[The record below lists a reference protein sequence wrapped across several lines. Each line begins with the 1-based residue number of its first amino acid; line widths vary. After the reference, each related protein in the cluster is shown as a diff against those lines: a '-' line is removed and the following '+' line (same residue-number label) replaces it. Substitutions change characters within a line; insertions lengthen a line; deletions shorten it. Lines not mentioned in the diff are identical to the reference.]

1 MRAAIGWH
9 QSRAGADGAARYR
22 EAPRTVAVSSRYSW
36 PAESVLLEWAVST
49 DRRPV
54 SSHRLTATQSSR
66 LAVELSWPAQGH
78 PASVVKRYMLARALC
93 WSSRLVLASTGFT
106 CF

>member
-22 EAPRTVAVSSRYSW
+22 EAPRMVAVSSRYSW

-49 DRRPV
+49 DRGPV
-54 SSHRLTATQSSR
+54 SSHRLTATQV
-66 LAVELSWPAQGH
+66 AVLP
-78 PASVVKRYMLARALC
+78 
-93 WSSRLVLASTGFT
+93 WSSPGRRKGTPLLS
-106 CF
+106 

>member
-1 MRAAIGWH
+1 MGRIDR
-9 QSRAGADGAARYR
+9 SRARVVPPSDCHA
-22 EAPRTVAVSSRYSW
+22 
-36 PAESVLLEWAVST
+36 
-49 DRRPV
+49 
-54 SSHRLTATQSSR
+54 SSR